1 MLSRL
6 NALFVNEQLKP
17 FGLSTGQVA
26 CFAALLHSDVPL
38 TQDEISTSLAIDPAA
53 TTRTVELLIKK
64 GLAEKAVNPGNRR
77 QKLVSAT
84 KAARDMENDFFEA
97 LKRVEKTYS
106 EDLSEEEHRIAIG
119 LMDRMIASAKRKKN
133 DQNR

>member
-1 MLSRL
+1 MTKTTNASLGYRFGMLSRL

-53 TTRTVELLIKK
+53 TARTVELLIKK
-64 GLAEKAVNPGNRR
+64 KAGAADRESGQSQAEAGFSNNDRAGHGKRLFQGFEKGRR
-77 QKLVSAT
+77 NL
-84 KAARDMENDFFEA
+84 
-97 LKRVEKTYS
+97 
-106 EDLSEEEHRIAIG
+106 
-119 LMDRMIASAKRKKN
+119 
-133 DQNR
+133 